1 MLVVCPGVGIACIT
15 FDLLQLLTKEGGV
28 LFSRGGFCLAEE
40 VLFTR
45 GGICLAE
52 GVLFSREGFCY

>member
-28 LFSRGGFCLAEE
+28 LFSSGGF
-40 VLFTR
+40 
-45 GGICLAE
+45 CLAE
-52 GVLFSREGFCY
+52 GVLFSRGGSA